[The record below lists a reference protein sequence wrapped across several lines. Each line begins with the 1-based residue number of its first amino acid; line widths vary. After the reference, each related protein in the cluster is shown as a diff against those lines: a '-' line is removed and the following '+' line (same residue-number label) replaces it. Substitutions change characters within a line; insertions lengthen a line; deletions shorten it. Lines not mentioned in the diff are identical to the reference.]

1 MKKIYIVISV
11 LVILILS
18 FLIVRPDKDIETSEN
33 NINDAGVISN
43 EMPAL
48 GDEGNNVEEML
59 VEKGTRVKI
68 TFQNSA
74 GFHDF
79 VVEGYSVATKQTQS
93 PATEVLEF
101 TADKMGTFE
110 YYCSVGTH
118 RAIGMKGMLIV
129 E

>member
-18 FLIVRPDKDIETSEN
+18 FLIVRPDKD
-33 NINDAGVISN
+33 
-43 EMPAL
+43 
-48 GDEGNNVEEML
+48 NNVEEIL
-59 VEKGTRVKI
+59 VVKEFTISGKNFSFAPSTIKVEKGTRVKI

-101 TADKMGTFE
+101 TADKMGTF
-110 YYCSVGTH
+110 
-118 RAIGMKGMLIV
+118 
-129 E
+129 